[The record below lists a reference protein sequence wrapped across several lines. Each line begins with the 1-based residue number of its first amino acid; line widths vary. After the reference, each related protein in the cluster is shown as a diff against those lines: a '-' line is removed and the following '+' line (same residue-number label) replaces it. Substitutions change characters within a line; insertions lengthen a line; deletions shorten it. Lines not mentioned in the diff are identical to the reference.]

1 MMKKQHAA
9 LTVLLGSLLAGLSHE
24 AAAAIALDRTR
35 AIFPGSEKTISLTIT
50 NDSTSMPYLAQGWI
64 EDAQG
69 KRISGPLVVVPPM
82 QRLEPKDQSMMRIKA
97 LADVASLPQDRESL
111 FYFNV
116 REVPP
121 KSERPNVMQL
131 ALHTKIKLF
140 YRPKTILPQKYS
152 RWDNQ
157 LVLHKVSGGYRVENP
172 TPYYMT
178 VIAITPAPKMA
189 VPQGFETVMVP
200 PKSSAV
206 VKSAQ
211 FATPHVTTINDFGGK
226 PTLAFRCNGDVCR
239 AAETPES

>member
-1 MMKKQHAA
+1 MV
-9 LTVLLGSLLAGLSHE
+9 VLLGSLAVGLVNE
-24 AAAAIALDRTR
+24 ADAAIALDRTR
-35 AIFPGSEKTISLTIT
+35 AIFPGSEKSIALNIT

-69 KRISGPLVVVPPM
+69 KKISGPLVVVPPL
-82 QRLEPKDQSMMRIKA
+82 QRLEPQGKSMMRINA
-97 LADVASLPQDRESL
+97 LPDAASLPQDRESI

-121 KSERPNVMQL
+121 KSDRPNVMQL

-140 YRPKTILPQKYS
+140 YRPKAILPEKYS

-178 VIAITPAPKMA
+178 VIAITAAPKVA
-189 VPQGFETVMVP
+189 VPKGFQTVMVA

-206 VKSAQ
+206 VQSGQ

-226 PTLAFRCNGDVCR
+226 PTLPFRCSGNVCR
-239 AAETPES
+239 AEVPKS